1 MRGLM
6 LPVFVPVL
14 LESAGVAAVFPFIPL
29 LALELGAG
37 FAGAG
42 AAFALHGLGG
52 MVIAVP
58 IGLACARFGEKRLQ
72 ASAGVALAGCCAG
85 AALVEAAPA
94 FGALLLGIGGC
105 HGAWMLA
112 RLAWMS
118 RAASPQLRGRA
129 LATTGGVTRIGSL
142 IGPIVGGFIGD
153 RFGLQAVFVVPIVLA
168 LVASA
173 LMMRLMP
180 SFPPQGLSSA
190 AGRRGGAIADLWQE
204 LRSGRRILTTA
215 GAAMVAL
222 SVLRAS
228 RRVIVPLWG
237 AHIGLNVVE
246 IGLVAG
252 LTAGMEIVMFLPA
265 GIVMDRFGR
274 RFASAPATLLL
285 AVGLAATPLT
295 GSFAA
300 LLAVGMIGAIGNG
313 LGSGINMT
321 YGADLAP
328 PGRSGQFLGL
338 WRLISDIGSVLG
350 PTVAGVAAAALSLA
364 GSAIAVGVLGLAGGV
379 AFALLPEPAEQRRR
393 ADAAAGDG

>member
-1 MRGLM
+1 M
-6 LPVFVPVL
+6 
-14 LESAGVAAVFPFIPL
+14 
-29 LALELGAG
+29 
-37 FAGAG
+37 
-42 AAFALHGLGG
+42 
-52 MVIAVP
+52 
-58 IGLACARFGEKRLQ
+58 
-72 ASAGVALAGCCAG
+72 ALAGCCAG
-85 AALVEAAPA
+85 IALVDAAPA
-94 FGALLLGIGGC
+94 FGALLLGIGAC

-153 RFGLQAVFVVPIVLA
+153 RFGLQAIFVIPVVLA

-180 SFPPQGLSSA
+180 SFPPQGIAPAPAGAAAPSA
-190 AGRRGGAIADLWQE
+190 ASGGSCAAA
-204 LRSGRRILTTA
+204 RRILTTA

-222 SVLRAS
+222 SVLRTS
-228 RRVIVPLWG
+228 RRLIVPLWG
-237 AHIGLNVVE
+237 AYIGLDVVE

-295 GSFAA
+295 QSFAA
-300 LLAVGMIGAIGNG
+300 LLAVGLIGAVGNG

-328 PGRSGQFLGL
+328 PGRTGQFLGL
-338 WRLISDIGSVLG
+338 WRLISDIGSVVG

-364 GSAIAVGVLGLAGGV
+364 GSALAVGVLGLAGAV

>member
-1 MRGLM
+1 M
-6 LPVFVPVL
+6 LPVFLPVL
-14 LESAGVAAVFPFIPL
+14 LESAGVAAIFPFIPL
-29 LALELGAG
+29 LAVELGAG

-72 ASAGVALAGCCAG
+72 ASSGVALAGCCAG
-85 AALVEAAPA
+85 IALVDAAPA
-94 FGALLLGIGGC
+94 FAALLLGIGAC

-142 IGPIVGGFIGD
+142 IGPIAGGFIGD
-153 RFGLQAVFVVPIVLA
+153 RFGLQAIFVVPIVLA
-168 LVASA
+168 LVASG

-180 SFPPQGLSSA
+180 SFPPQGIA
-190 AGRRGGAIADLWQE
+190 PTAGRSGGALGGLWRE

-222 SVLRAS
+222 SVLRTS
-228 RRVIVPLWG
+228 RRLIVPLWG
-237 AHIGLNVVE
+237 AYIGLDVVE

-274 RFASAPATLLL
+274 RFAAAPATLLL

-295 GSFAA
+295 HSFAA
-300 LLAVGMIGAIGNG
+300 LLAVGLIGAVGNG

-328 PGRSGQFLGL
+328 PGRTGQFLGI
-338 WRLISDIGSVLG
+338 WRLISDIGSVVG

-364 GSAIAVGVLGLAGGV
+364 GSALAVGVLGLAGAV

>member
-6 LPVFVPVL
+6 LPVFLPVL

-29 LALELGAG
+29 LAVELGAG

-85 AALVEAAPA
+85 IALVDAAPA
-94 FGALLLGIGGC
+94 FGALLLGIGAC

-142 IGPIVGGFIGD
+142 IGPIAGGFIGD
-153 RFGLQAVFVVPIVLA
+153 RFGLQAIFVVPIVLA

-180 SFPPQGLSSA
+180 SFPPQGIAPA
-190 AGRRGGAIADLWQE
+190 AGRKGGALGGLWRE

-228 RRVIVPLWG
+228 RRVIVPLWA
-237 AHIGLNVVE
+237 AHIGLDVVQ

-265 GIVMDRFGR
+265 GMVMDRFGR
-274 RFASAPATLLL
+274 RFASAPGTLLL
-285 AVGLAATPLT
+285 TVGLAATPLT
-295 GSFAA
+295 QSFAA
-300 LLAVGMIGAIGNG
+300 LLAVGLIGAIGNG
-313 LGSGINMT
+313 LGSRHQHDLRGRP
-321 YGADLAP
+321 GAARP
-328 PGRSGQFLGL
+328 FRAVPGASGG
-338 WRLISDIGSVLG
+338 
-350 PTVAGVAAAALSLA
+350 
-364 GSAIAVGVLGLAGGV
+364 
-379 AFALLPEPAEQRRR
+379 
-393 ADAAAGDG
+393 

>member
-1 MRGLM
+1 MM
-6 LPVFVPVL
+6 PVFLPVL
-14 LESAGVAAVFPFIPL
+14 LESAGVAAVLPFIPL
-29 LALELGAG
+29 LAVELGAG

-42 AAFALHGLGG
+42 VASSLYGLGG

-72 ASAGVALAGCCAG
+72 ASAGLALAGCCAG
-85 AALVEAAPA
+85 IALVATAPA
-94 FGALLLGIGGC
+94 IGALLLGIGAC

-118 RAASPQLRGRA
+118 RAASPQQRGRA
-129 LATTGGVTRIGSL
+129 LATTGGVNRIGNL

-153 RFGLQAVFVVPIVLA
+153 RFGLQAVFVIPVVLA
-168 LVASA
+168 VTASA

-180 SFPPQGLSSA
+180 SFPPQGIA
-190 AGRRGGAIADLWQE
+190 PDAGRSGGVWRE
-204 LRSGRRILTTA
+204 LRSARSILTTA

-228 RRVIVPLWG
+228 RRLIVPLWA
-237 AHIGLNVVE
+237 AHIGLDVGQIGWVV
-246 IGLVAG
+246 G
-252 LTAGMEIVMFLPA
+252 LTAGMEILMFLPA
-265 GIVMDRFGR
+265 GIVMDRLGR

-285 AVGLAATPLT
+285 TVGLAATPLT
-295 GSFAA
+295 QSYAA
-300 LLAVGMIGAIGNG
+300 LLVVGLIGAVGNG

-328 PGRSGQFLGL
+328 PGRAGQFLGL

-350 PTVAGVAAAALSLA
+350 PIVAGVAAAVLSLA
-364 GSAIAVGVLGLAGGV
+364 GSALAVGVLGLAGAV
-379 AFALLPEPAEQRRR
+379 VFALLPEPAEQRRR

>member
-1 MRGLM
+1 M
-6 LPVFVPVL
+6 LPVFLPVL
-14 LESAGVAAVFPFIPL
+14 LESAGVAAIFPFIPL
-29 LALELGAG
+29 LAVELGAG
-37 FAGAG
+37 VAGAG
-42 AAFALHGLGG
+42 AMFALHGLGG

-85 AALVEAAPA
+85 AALIEAAPA

-142 IGPIVGGFIGD
+142 IGPIAGGFIGD

-265 GIVMDRFGR
+265 GFVMDRFGR

-350 PTVAGVAAAALSLA
+350 PTVAGVAAAALGLA
-364 GSAIAVGVLGLAGGV
+364 GSALAVGVLGLAGSVG
-379 AFALLPEPAEQRRR
+379 FALLPEPAEQRRR
-393 ADAAAGDG
+393 ADAAGGDG